1 MFISERRRRRRGP
14 LVVAIVLLAVAGAAL
29 AAFLILS
36 NRTDDVRRGD
46 EVEFRAPPPPP
57 PKDDAVDWPVYH
69 YDTSHTGYLRARVA
83 PPFKER
89 WVFSGNVL
97 MEFPP
102 IVVDGSVYFMRNN
115 GGTYRLDA
123 DTGKV
128 KWKNQIGKLSA
139 SSPAYSDGRLF
150 VTSLAGKITALRA
163 RSGKL
168 LWQKQLGSRTESS
181 PIVRR
186 GIVYFG
192 TEGGDLYALFAK
204 TGRVK
209 WKFNASGAIKASPA
223 LSGST
228 LYVGRLQRA
237 DVRGLGED
245 GTRALVD
252 RHVRLPVRV
261 RGRELLLDARG
272 RLRPRLRRQHRRQGV
287 LVRRAGRHARL
298 VQLDRRLR
306 LLLSRRRER
315 AGHQADRLHR
325 LLRRQHVR
333 ARRAHRLHALDRAR
347 RRAASRAA
355 RPWSAASSTSP
366 TSTRRRPTASTP
378 ATAKLVFKRSRGY
391 YNPVVSDGKRLYM
404 TGYASV
410 TALDPVKKRRRARR

>member
-1 MFISERRRRRRGP
+1 MFISERHRRRRGP
-14 LVVAIVLLAVAGAAL
+14 LVVAAVLLALAGAAL

-57 PKDDAVDWPVYH
+57 PKDDTVDWPVYH
-69 YDTSHTGYLRARVA
+69 YDTSHTGYLRANVA

-89 WVFSGNVL
+89 WVFSGKVL

-139 SSPAYSDGRLF
+139 TSPAYSDGRLF
-150 VTSLAGKITALRA
+150 VSSLSGQDRRRCEPATA
-163 RSGKL
+163 RSCGRSSSA
-168 LWQKQLGSRTESS
+168 SRTESS

-228 LYVGRLQRA
+228 LYVGDYSGRMYA
-237 DVRGLGED
+237 VWAK
-245 GTRALVD
+245 T
-252 RHVRLPVRV
+252 
-261 RGRELLLDARG
+261 GRERWSTGTSGSQFGFAAGNFYSTPAVDFGRVYAGNTDGKVYSFGARTG
-272 RLRPRLRRQHRRQGV
+272 D
-287 LVRRAGRHARL
+287 ARL
-298 VQLDRRLR
+298 VPLDRRLR
-306 LLLSRRRER
+306 LLLPRRRKR
-315 AGHQADRLHR
+315 AGHEADGLRR

-333 ARRAHRLHALDRAR
+333 TRRAHRVHALDRAGRRPHLGRAFGGRPHRLLRRPRLEEDLRR
-347 RRAASRAA
+347 RRAQRKPACS
-355 RPWSAASSTSP
+355 SAAAAT
-366 TSTRRRPTASTP
+366 TTRSCPTASGST
-378 ATAKLVFKRSRGY
+378 
-391 YNPVVSDGKRLYM
+391 
-404 TGYASV
+404 
-410 TALDPVKKRRRARR
+410 